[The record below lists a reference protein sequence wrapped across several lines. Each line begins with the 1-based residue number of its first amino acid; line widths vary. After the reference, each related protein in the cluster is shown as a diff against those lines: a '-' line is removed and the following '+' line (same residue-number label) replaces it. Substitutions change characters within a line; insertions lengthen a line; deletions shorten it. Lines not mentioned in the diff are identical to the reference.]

1 MSQTAITLAF
11 EQWKASQAVTGEP
24 VLLDEFVFAN
34 VPGLD
39 ASKPV
44 DRKET
49 LPPAAQIVHRQAV
62 SRKGVVNENAV
73 VHSVVLG
80 AEVGDFSFNWIGLIN
95 KASNTL
101 AMIVHAP
108 LQQKLKTKDGQ
119 QGNVLTRSFLMEY
132 NGAQAETGIN
142 TPAETWQIDFTARM
156 AGMDERQ
163 RLENIDLYGAAAFL
177 GNGYLVAK
185 NGSQYFVTAG
195 AGYVRGLRAQLAANQ
210 NITVATTPVKVWLDV
225 AWTGTLTSAWG
236 VASKIIVA
244 TTLADY
250 AQNGVQHYV
259 FAVASIDASGNIT
272 DLRPKGSLNDQ
283 SASDA
288 LKKHEQSRNHPDATT
303 AAKGFTQLSSALDS
317 VSETLAATPKAVK
330 AANDNANGRV
340 PSGRKINGRAL
351 STDINITSQD
361 IFNGQAVGI
370 GDAADL
376 NTYTTPGLYYQPANA
391 QAQTGK
397 NYPEAVAGSLE
408 VYKHAGIT
416 QVYRVY
422 NNSRS
427 YIRTMYSGAWSGWAK
442 QYDTLNKPSPAD
454 INAVNK
460 SGDTMT
466 GTLKVN
472 AEIQAAS
479 ANGFRIAYGDYGTF
493 WRNDGSNLYLMLTN
507 KGDAYGA
514 YNALRPLRVSLET
527 GALQSETP
535 LTVGNTIYASKE
547 ITAGYSGIFGWA
559 NQYSTKA
566 PFFNSYSTTGASEYH
581 PVIKQ
586 QATITGKNSW
596 AFSMGTLVSSD
607 ALSWHLHMKGSGSGD
622 INYKW
627 DVNGNF
633 SAPGQ
638 LIPGSFANFDNRYYT
653 KTQSDAGYMP
663 KTGAYTK
670 AESDGRFQPKG
681 SYTPAGQA
689 YTKAESDG
697 RFQPKGSYTPAGQ
710 AYTKAES
717 DGRYPLKTATVNGVR
732 VSARGSIGSTGGASD
747 VDSPVGSFIT
757 GRTGSNG
764 DVRYSVWYTRA
775 LQINVNGT
783 WKTITA

>member
-39 ASKPV
+39 ASKPI
-44 DRKET
+44 DRSET

-132 NGAQAETGIN
+132 NAAQAETGIN

-185 NGSQYFVTAG
+185 SGSQYFVTAG

-210 NITVATTPVKVWLDV
+210 NITVTTTPVKVWLDV

-236 VASKIIVA
+236 VASKITVA
-244 TTLADY
+244 ATLADY
-250 AQNGVQHYV
+250 VQNGVQHYV
-259 FAVASIDASGNIT
+259 FAVASIDANGNIT
-272 DLRPKGSLNDQ
+272 DLRPKGTLNDQ
-283 SASDA
+283 AASDA

-340 PSGRKINGRAL
+340 PSGRKVNGRAL
-351 STDINITSQD
+351 NTDINITSQD

-376 NTYTTPGLYYQPANA
+376 DTYTTPGLYYQPANA

-427 YIRTMYSGAWSGWAK
+427 YIRTLYSSTWSGWIK
-442 QYDTLNKPSPAD
+442 QYDAGNKPTPAE
-454 INAVNK
+454 IGALASNGNAVSATK
-460 SGDTMT
+460 LQTARTIGGVAFD
-466 GTLKVN
+466 GTANINLPGVN
-472 AEIQAAS
+472 AAGNQSTTGNAATATKLQTARAIGGVAFDGTANINLPGVNAAGNQSTTGNAATATKLQTARTIGGVAFDGTASINLPGVNAAGNQNTSGNAAS
-479 ANGFRIAYGDYGTF
+479 ATKLQTARTIAGVSFNGTANIAIP
-493 WRNDGSNLYLMLTN
+493 
-507 KGDAYGA
+507 A
-514 YNALRPLRVSLET
+514 
-527 GALQSETP
+527 
-535 LTVGNTIYASKE
+535 GN
-547 ITAGYSGIFGWA
+547 
-559 NQYSTKA
+559 
-566 PFFNSYSTTGASEYH
+566 
-581 PVIKQ
+581 V
-586 QATITGKNSW
+586 
-596 AFSMGTLVSSD
+596 
-607 ALSWHLHMKGSGSGD
+607 
-622 INYKW
+622 
-627 DVNGNF
+627 
-633 SAPGQ
+633 
-638 LIPGSFANFDNRYYT
+638 
-653 KTQSDAGYMP
+653 
-663 KTGAYTK
+663 GAYTK
-670 AESDGRFQPKG
+670 AECDARYGVMNGFRRGGQQIYNGSYNWIGDWEAPAGCFVTGLKAASASDGRKMAVIYRQMQYLNKQ
-681 SYTPAGQA
+681 TNAWVA
-689 YTKAESDG
+689 
-697 RFQPKGSYTPAGQ
+697 
-710 AYTKAES
+710 
-717 DGRYPLKTATVNGVR
+717 
-732 VSARGSIGSTGGASD
+732 
-747 VDSPVGSFIT
+747 VG
-757 GRTGSNG
+757 
-764 DVRYSVWYTRA
+764 D
-775 LQINVNGT
+775 
-783 WKTITA
+783 

>member
-39 ASKPV
+39 ASKPI
-44 DRKET
+44 DRSET

-132 NGAQAETGIN
+132 NAAQAETGIN

-185 NGSQYFVTAG
+185 SGSQYFVTAG

-210 NITVATTPVKVWLDV
+210 NITVTTTPVKVWLDV

-236 VASKIIVA
+236 VASKITVA
-244 TTLADY
+244 ATLADY
-250 AQNGVQHYV
+250 VQNGVQHYV
-259 FAVASIDASGNIT
+259 FAVASIDANGNIT
-272 DLRPKGSLNDQ
+272 DLRPKGTLNDQ
-283 SASDA
+283 AASDA

-303 AAKGFTQLSSALDS
+303 AAKGFTQLSSAMDS

-340 PSGRKINGRAL
+340 PSGRKVNGRAL
-351 STDINITSQD
+351 STDISITAQD
-361 IFNGQAVGI
+361 IFNGQTVGI
-370 GDAADL
+370 GGEADL
-376 NTYTTPGLYYQPANA
+376 NTFTTPGLYYQPANA

-427 YIRTMYSGAWSGWAK
+427 YIRTLYSSTWSGWIK
-442 QYDTLNKPSPAD
+442 QYDAGNKPTPAE
-454 INAVNK
+454 IGALASNGNAVSATK
-460 SGDTMT
+460 LQTARTIGGVAFD
-466 GTLKVN
+466 GTANINLPGVN
-472 AEIQAAS
+472 AAGNQSTTGNAATATKLQTARTIGGVAFDGTANINLPGVNAAGNQNTSGNAAS
-479 ANGFRIAYGDYGTF
+479 ATKLQTARTIAGVSFNGTANIAIP
-493 WRNDGSNLYLMLTN
+493 
-507 KGDAYGA
+507 A
-514 YNALRPLRVSLET
+514 
-527 GALQSETP
+527 
-535 LTVGNTIYASKE
+535 GN
-547 ITAGYSGIFGWA
+547 
-559 NQYSTKA
+559 
-566 PFFNSYSTTGASEYH
+566 
-581 PVIKQ
+581 V
-586 QATITGKNSW
+586 
-596 AFSMGTLVSSD
+596 
-607 ALSWHLHMKGSGSGD
+607 
-622 INYKW
+622 
-627 DVNGNF
+627 
-633 SAPGQ
+633 
-638 LIPGSFANFDNRYYT
+638 
-653 KTQSDAGYMP
+653 
-663 KTGAYTK
+663 GAYTK
-670 AESDGRFQPKG
+670 AECDARYGVMNGFRRGGQQIYNGSYNWIGDWEAPAGCFVTGLKAASASDGRKMAVIYRQMQYLNKQ
-681 SYTPAGQA
+681 TNAWVA
-689 YTKAESDG
+689 
-697 RFQPKGSYTPAGQ
+697 
-710 AYTKAES
+710 
-717 DGRYPLKTATVNGVR
+717 
-732 VSARGSIGSTGGASD
+732 
-747 VDSPVGSFIT
+747 VG
-757 GRTGSNG
+757 
-764 DVRYSVWYTRA
+764 D
-775 LQINVNGT
+775 
-783 WKTITA
+783 